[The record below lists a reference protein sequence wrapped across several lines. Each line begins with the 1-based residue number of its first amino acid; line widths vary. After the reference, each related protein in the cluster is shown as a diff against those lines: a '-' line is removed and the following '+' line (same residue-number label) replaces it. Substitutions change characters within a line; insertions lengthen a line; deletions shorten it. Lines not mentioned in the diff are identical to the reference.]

1 MSRTPTPPLGYTILV
16 TDQLPVLREF
26 YVDIIGLEVVEERSG
41 YVKFDVGSLFLA
53 IREANRRYDST
64 GSGRSVQLA
73 FAVPLSDVDDWAQR
87 LAESGVEILE
97 KPTDQPWGH
106 RTLFAADP
114 DGNLIEFYAELTG

>member
-1 MSRTPTPPLGYTILV
+1 MGRTPTPPLGYTILV
-16 TDQLPVLREF
+16 TDQLSVLREF
-26 YVDIIGLEVVEERSG
+26 YVDIIGLEVLEERSG

-73 FAVPLSDVDDWAQR
+73 FAVSRPDVDDWALR

-106 RTLFAADP
+106 RTFLLP
-114 DGNLIEFYAELTG
+114 ILTAI